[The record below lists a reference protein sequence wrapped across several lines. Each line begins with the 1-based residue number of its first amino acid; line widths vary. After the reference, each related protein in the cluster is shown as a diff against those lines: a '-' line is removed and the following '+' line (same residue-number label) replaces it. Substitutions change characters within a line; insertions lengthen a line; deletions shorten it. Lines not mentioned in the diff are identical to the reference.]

1 MLVLPFRDPS
11 PTQSVGP
18 LLLPQ
23 TFDCY
28 PYPRRIVAVMSDYED
43 DDHDPFAIDT
53 SMTALGDELGGDLA
67 GASLGDEL
75 LADDEDNGLDGLEQ
89 ANAAADEED
98 EESRDT
104 SLTGP
109 QHRSVDQDAGLD
121 ERTHAAHT
129 ETLAATLPFLG
140 RLSGF
145 GDQDDTEALTSA
157 VSRAT
162 QSTTDAVKTR
172 ENQVRELSEINRLL
186 DSSAISDEVLS
197 QVLEDVEL
205 FELEAIGRVD
215 AGASYNGMPHQD
227 SLYQVAEESEHDDD
241 LQSAR
246 RHSSSPFLLPPG
258 PSRTAPLP
266 QHFAHLQAIGST
278 LLTSLA
284 TLSEHTQISDGSI
297 RDASRLLRRATA
309 NLHDLQADD
318 KKTEDSRRQ
327 IEARRQRQAEE
338 LEGVRSA
345 RLKVDE
351 ELRDFAK
358 MWDEADKKARRL
370 LASRVKS
377 DVLEGSTAVTEV
389 GVAM

>member
-1 MLVLPFRDPS
+1 M
-11 PTQSVGP
+11 
-18 LLLPQ
+18 
-23 TFDCY
+23 
-28 PYPRRIVAVMSDYED
+28 
-43 DDHDPFAIDT
+43 
-53 SMTALGDELGGDLA
+53 
-67 GASLGDEL
+67 
-75 LADDEDNGLDGLEQ
+75 
-89 ANAAADEED
+89 
-98 EESRDT
+98 
-104 SLTGP
+104 
-109 QHRSVDQDAGLD
+109 
-121 ERTHAAHT
+121 
-129 ETLAATLPFLG
+129 
-140 RLSGF
+140 
-145 GDQDDTEALTSA
+145 
-157 VSRAT
+157 
-162 QSTTDAVKTR
+162 
-172 ENQVRELSEINRLL
+172 
-186 DSSAISDEVLS
+186 
-197 QVLEDVEL
+197 EDVEL

-309 NLHDLQADD
+309 NLHDLQAED